1 MRAYEDLLLKLKRRD
16 EILVAGV
23 TMGIVTIL
31 GIIIYCVGGWLH
43 YDKPEM
49 PKESLGIQ
57 EKANTG
63 LHLCR
68 IENINK
74 K

>member
-1 MRAYEDLLLKLKRRD
+1 MEREHEGFIA
-16 EILVAGV
+16 AGI

-31 GIIIYCVGGWLH
+31 GIVIYYVGGWLH
-43 YDKPEM
+43 YYKSAIPR
-49 PKESLGIQ
+49 ESLGIQ
-57 EKANTG
+57 EFLQESNTG

>member
-1 MRAYEDLLLKLKRRD
+1 MKRESDLLSWH
-16 EILVAGV
+16 EGFIAAGI
-23 TMGIVTIL
+23 TMGIVTII

-43 YDKPEM
+43 YDKPAM
-49 PKESLGIQ
+49 PRESLAIQ
-57 EKANTG
+57 EKANMG